1 MVDINNAEFLARI
14 EDKSLLSKVCDAK
27 KAAEFFKDGDAVGI
41 SGFTPSG
48 YPKITMHELAQ
59 RMLKTPFKIDVWGG
73 ASTGSQIDEEIVEAG
88 GMNMRIPY
96 QTGNAIRSAIN
107 KGAVKFADIHLSHV
121 AQQVRAGFYAGKN
134 GPDVA
139 VIEACKITKDG
150 IYPTTAIG
158 NSPVFVST
166 AKKVIVEIN
175 ISQPLEL
182 AGMADIFELPNA
194 PHRKPIPLTK
204 ASDRLGTP
212 FIPVDP
218 AKIVAI
224 VPCDLPDVTREFSPL
239 DEASINMGKNL
250 VEFLKNEVKLGRLP
264 ANHLPLQSGVGNVAN
279 ALILAILAFI
289 LRLSKMVCLI

>member
-121 AQQVRAGFYAGKN
+121 AQQVRA
-134 GPDVA
+134 
-139 VIEACKITKDG
+139 
-150 IYPTTAIG
+150 
-158 NSPVFVST
+158 
-166 AKKVIVEIN
+166 
-175 ISQPLEL
+175 
-182 AGMADIFELPNA
+182 
-194 PHRKPIPLTK
+194 
-204 ASDRLGTP
+204 
-212 FIPVDP
+212 
-218 AKIVAI
+218 
-224 VPCDLPDVTREFSPL
+224 
-239 DEASINMGKNL
+239 
-250 VEFLKNEVKLGRLP
+250 
-264 ANHLPLQSGVGNVAN
+264 
-279 ALILAILAFI
+279 
-289 LRLSKMVCLI
+289 